1 MYDPPHYGSLSEWL
15 MIYYFMNDIKMLFF
29 KNCIFQ
35 ECALWLMQAAGST
48 TNILPPSVETADAC
62 LWDMV
67 HGVGKSIAPDANEGA
82 QKVAKEE

>member
-1 MYDPPHYGSLSEWL
+1 
-15 MIYYFMNDIKMLFF
+15 
-29 KNCIFQ
+29 
-35 ECALWLMQAAGST
+35 MQAAGSI